1 MIVIRLEMTTET
13 SCQQCGKT
21 KASDTRYAH
30 MWLLI
35 DGVTT
40 LLCFRCAHAE
50 KERWVQTL
58 DDDNNEVG

>member
-1 MIVIRLEMTTET
+1 MAKEVCE
-13 SCQQCGKT
+13 QCGK
-21 KASDTRYAH
+21 KQASDTRYAH
-30 MWLLI
+30 MWILI

>member
-1 MIVIRLEMTTET
+1 MRKAMAKEVCE
-13 SCQQCGKT
+13 QCGK
-21 KASDTRYAH
+21 KQASYTRYAH
-30 MWLLI
+30 MWILI